1 MKLRTISSV
10 FIFLLSLLTLVHAQF
25 PDRPVKG
32 SVLDATGSFISSD
45 EVFQLQSK
53 LKSYQDST
61 SIEIAVY
68 ISSDLGDMEIGDFAI
83 KLGEKWGVGKA
94 QSDNGVLL
102 VVNPE
107 TRKMFIATGR
117 GSEGYLTDALSRRI
131 IENILKPGFR
141 ANANYKALDEAT
153 SAMMSIL
160 RGADFS
166 VPEAKKEKK
175 IPTWLMLVIIVV
187 VMIII
192 MSSKGGN
199 DGGYGKDGKY
209 VNRTW
214 PFWMGG
220 LGGFGGGGSGG
231 SSGGG
236 GWGGFGGGSFGG
248 GGAGGNW

>member
-1 MKLRTISSV
+1 
-10 FIFLLSLLTLVHAQF
+10 
-25 PDRPVKG
+25 
-32 SVLDATGSFISSD
+32 
-45 EVFQLQSK
+45 
-53 LKSYQDST
+53 
-61 SIEIAVY
+61 
-68 ISSDLGDMEIGDFAI
+68 MEIGDFAI

-107 TRKMFIATGR
+107 TRKMFIATGG

-160 RGADFS
+160 RGANFS

-175 IPTWLMLVIIVV
+175 VRFMLVIIVV

-220 LGGFGGGGSGG
+220 LGRLAAAVQVAVRVAA
-231 SSGGG
+231 
-236 GWGGFGGGSFGG
+236 
-248 GGAGGNW
+248 AGVDLAAEVLVVAELAVIGKFHTFAMLWIIWKQ